1 VGWRMKSAIERVLD
15 QVDWTPVERTVQA
28 VQEQQKC
35 AGGAGAGDELPYA
48 THEGV
53 LSICGIRLHCYRLN
67 TGMAVFDAD
76 DVKRFFGMEA
86 GQ

>member
-1 VGWRMKSAIERVLD
+1 MKSAIEQVLD
-15 QVDWTPVERTVQA
+15 QVDWTPVERT

-53 LSICGIRLHCYRLN
+53 LSICGIRLRCYRLN

-86 GQ
+86 AQ